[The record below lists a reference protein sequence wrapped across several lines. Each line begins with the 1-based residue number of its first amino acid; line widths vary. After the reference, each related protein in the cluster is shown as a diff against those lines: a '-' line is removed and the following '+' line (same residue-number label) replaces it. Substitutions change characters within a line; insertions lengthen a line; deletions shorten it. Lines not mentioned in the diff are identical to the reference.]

1 MNNTTFVC
9 LVFRRLPF
17 SFSFVSAF
25 MYGVPD
31 PFLCIS
37 ILRYLSSLPWL
48 FQPACT
54 LSCYYLYIVISYNK
68 LLLMVLY

>member
-17 SFSFVSAF
+17 SFSCLSAF
-25 MYGVPD
+25 MCGVPD

-37 ILRYLSSLPWL
+37 ILGIFLVSHGYFSQPVL
-48 FQPACT
+48 FLVTIYT
-54 LSCYYLYIVISYNK
+54 L
-68 LLLMVLY
+68 